1 MAITIQETNL
11 AFGGLSRRSRTNRII
26 IHHAEASVCDAATI
40 HQWHKGNGWA
50 GIGYHFVVRKNGTIQ
65 RGRPENT
72 IGAHASGSNSD
83 SIGICFEGAYMT
95 ESMPDAQKKAGKE
108 LVAYLKAKYGIN
120 KVLRHSEVCPTSCPG
135 VKFPF
140 SEIAG
145 VAASSSTTVNTTT
158 AGTSYAKEDCLGKG
172 DKGADVRELQ
182 TMLISLGYS
191 CGDAGVDGD
200 FGNGTESAVKSFQKA
215 IGLKVDGLVGKNT
228 ITKLRSLYANKKT
241 TENTPVKNDT
251 PKTVKTD
258 NWIARL
264 QAECNAQGFSKQTV
278 DGIKGP
284 KTLAGCPTLKRGAS
298 GNITRLLQE
307 KLISLGYNCGSC
319 GADGKFG
326 TDTQNAVIAYQKKSG
341 LSADGIVGQN
351 TWRKLLGM

>member
-95 ESMPDAQKKAGKE
+95 ESMPNAQKKAGKE

-215 IGLKVDGLVGKNT
+215 IGLKVDGLAGKNT

-264 QAECNAQGFSKQTV
+264 QAECNAQGFSKQAV

-326 TDTQNAVIAYQKKSG
+326 TDTKNAVIAYQKKSG

>member
-11 AFGGLSRRSRTNRII
+11 AFGGLSIRNRTTRII

-40 HQWHKGNGWA
+40 HQWHKGNGWS

-72 IGAHASGSNSD
+72 LGAHASGSNSD
-83 SIGICFEGAYMT
+83 SLGICFEGSYMT
-95 ESMPDAQKKAGKE
+95 ETMSDAQKIAGKE

-120 KVLRHSEVCPTSCPG
+120 KVLRHSDVCSTSCPG
-135 VKFPF
+135 AKFPF

-145 VAASSSTTVNTTT
+145 VPASSPVINTTH
-158 AGTSYAKEDCLGKG
+158 ANTSYAKENCLGKG
-172 DKGADVRELQ
+172 DKGADVTELQ
-182 TMLISLGYS
+182 TMLITLGFS
-191 CGDAGVDGD
+191 CGNAGVDGD
-200 FGNGTESAVKSFQKA
+200 FGNGTESAVKTFQKA
-215 IGLKVDGLVGKNT
+215 TGLKVDGLAGKNT
-228 ITKLRSLYANKKT
+228 MAKLRSLYAGVKT
-241 TENTPVKNDT
+241 VVSTPVKNNSSN
-251 PKTVKTD
+251 TVNTN
-258 NWIARL
+258 NWVSRL
-264 QAECNAQGFSKQTV
+264 QTECNAQGFSKQTV

-284 KTLAGCPTLKRGAS
+284 KTLAGCPTLKQGAS

-307 KLISLGYNCGSC
+307 KLIALGYNCGSC

-326 TDTQNAVIAYQKKSG
+326 ADTKNAVMAFQKKYG
-341 LSADGIVGQN
+341 LSADGVVGQN

>member
-26 IHHAEASVCDAATI
+26 IHHADASVCDAATI

-95 ESMPDAQKKAGKE
+95 ESIPDAQKKAGKE

-145 VAASSSTTVNTTT
+145 VAASSTTVNTTT

-172 DKGADVRELQ
+172 DKGADVRKLQ

-215 IGLKVDGLVGKNT
+215 IGLKVDGLAGKNT

-264 QAECNAQGFSKQTV
+264 QAECNAQGFSKQAV

-284 KTLAGCPTLKRGAS
+284 KTLAGCPTLKKGAS

-326 TDTQNAVIAYQKKSG
+326 ADTKNAVIAYQKKSG

>member
-215 IGLKVDGLVGKNT
+215 IGLKVDGLAGKNT